1 VDRSALSPLT
11 RETKRDDGEVV
22 REFDIVS
29 AAVVIG
35 AAIGVLFLLFFLAS
49 FLPWLLSRGMT
60 AAVEGLM
67 DRIGFGDFSA
77 DTIWDWFLV
86 LLVFAVFTLIL
97 VGIAIGILALYNQI
111 SKRTGFGLPVRS
123 GGELEAGETTK
134 RAAIAEPVDDDLDDA
149 TFDEL
154 YAEAQSAGIKG
165 RSHMSKGELRAAVR
179 RKARKST
186 KTTARRRT

>member
-1 VDRSALSPLT
+1 VNRALTPLT
-11 RETKRDDGEVV
+11 RETERDDGEVV
-22 REFDIVS
+22 REFDIMS
-29 AAVVIG
+29 AAIVIG

-86 LLVFAVFTLIL
+86 LIVFAVFTAIL
-97 VGIAIGILALYNQI
+97 VAISTGILALYNQI

-123 GGELEAGETTK
+123 DAAAVEAPK
-134 RAAIAEPVDDDLDDA
+134 RAAIAEPVDDADDLDDA

-154 YAEAQSAGIKG
+154 YAEAQARGIKG
-165 RSHMSKGELRAAVR
+165 RSHMSKGQLRAALR
-179 RKARKST
+179 RRARKSP
-186 KTTARRRT
+186 TTRAR

>member
-1 VDRSALSPLT
+1 VNRALTPLT

-22 REFDIVS
+22 REFDVVS

-35 AAIGVLFLLFFLAS
+35 ASIGVLFLLFFLAS

-86 LLVFAVFTLIL
+86 LIVFAVFTAVL
-97 VGIAIGILALYNQI
+97 VAISTGILALYNQI
-111 SKRTGFGLPVRS
+111 SMRTGFGLPVRS
-123 GGELEAGETTK
+123 DATAVEGRK
-134 RAAIAEPVDDDLDDA
+134 RAAIAEPVDDDDLDDA

-154 YAEAQSAGIKG
+154 YAEAQERGIKG
-165 RSHMSKGELRAAVR
+165 RSHMSKGQLRAALR
-179 RKARKST
+179 RRARKSPT
-186 KTTARRRT
+186 SRAR

>member
-1 VDRSALSPLT
+1 MDRSALSPLT

-22 REFDIVS
+22 REFDIIS
-29 AAVVIG
+29 AAIVIG

-123 GGELEAGETTK
+123 TELEAGDGTK
-134 RAAIAEPVDDDLDDA
+134 RRAIAEPVADDLDDA

-154 YAEAQSAGIKG
+154 YAEAQEAGIQG
-165 RSHMSKGELRAAVR
+165 RSHMSKGELRAALR

>member
-1 VDRSALSPLT
+1 MDRSALSPLT

-123 GGELEAGETTK
+123 GELEAGEGTK
-134 RAAIAEPVDDDLDDA
+134 RRAIAEPVADDLDDA

-154 YAEAQSAGIKG
+154 YAEAQEAGIQG
-165 RSHMSKGELRAAVR
+165 RSHMSKGELRAALR

>member
-1 VDRSALSPLT
+1 MDRSALSPLT

-22 REFDIVS
+22 REFDIIS
-29 AAVVIG
+29 AAIVIG

-123 GGELEAGETTK
+123 AELEAGDGTK
-134 RAAIAEPVDDDLDDA
+134 RRAIAEPVADDLDDA

-154 YAEAQSAGIKG
+154 YAEAQEAGIQG
-165 RSHMSKGELRAAVR
+165 RSHMSKGELRAALR